1 LNKTIEDFKLG
12 SGHSNIDYAE
22 KDVAGSPVVHCSIP
36 EFPVEN
42 DFKTAPKRDF
52 DRMLM
57 MSQRRMRYEKFK
69 KEKRVTGRVI
79 VKNTNMYSK
88 WKGELRTLPNN
99 ELFKR
104 YLD

>member
-1 LNKTIEDFKLG
+1 LG
-12 SGHSNIDYAE
+12 SGRNSIDFAE
-22 KDVAGSPVVHCSIP
+22 RDVSGSPRNKTAVIHKTIP
-36 EFPVEN
+36 QTPTQFPAED

-99 ELFKR
+99 NLFKR
-104 YLD
+104 FLD

>member
-1 LNKTIEDFKLG
+1 MASGRNSIDF
-12 SGHSNIDYAE
+12 AE
-22 KDVAGSPVVHCSIP
+22 RDVSGSPVVRKTIP
-36 EFPVEN
+36 EFPVED

-57 MSQRRMRYEKFK
+57 MSQRRMRFEKFK

-88 WKGELRTLPNN
+88 WKGELRTIPNN
-99 ELFKR
+99 DLFKR
-104 YLD
+104 YTD